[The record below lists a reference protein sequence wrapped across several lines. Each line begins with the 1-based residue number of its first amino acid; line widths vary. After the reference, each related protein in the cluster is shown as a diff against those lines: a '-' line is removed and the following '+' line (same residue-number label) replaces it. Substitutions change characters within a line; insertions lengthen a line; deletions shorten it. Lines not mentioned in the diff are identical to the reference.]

1 MSPCPEHGSRRRRPA
16 QYAPLGPEPRA
27 RRVRARARQEAD
39 WAEQVI
45 TGGTFLVAWSDGT
58 PVGTAQIL
66 WRGCKAAEVHERFPE
81 CPELNGLGVWPPH
94 RRSQGIGT
102 AIVRAAESR
111 VRRNGYQQIGLGVDD
126 QNHRAASLYLRLG
139 YQETG
144 CRYLDRYHYLD
155 DDGVRHE
162 VADPGRF
169 LIKQLTGQP
178 S

>member
-1 MSPCPEHGSRRRRPA
+1 MPSPGQTRRHATRFET
-16 QYAPLGPEPRA
+16 QQQGLS
-27 RRVRARARQEAD
+27 
-39 WAEQVI
+39 
-45 TGGTFLVAWSDGT
+45 TFLVAWSDGT

-81 CPELNGLGVWPPH
+81 CPELNGLGVWPPY

-111 VRRNGYQQIGLGVDD
+111 ARRDGYQQIGLGVDG

-162 VADPGRF
+162 VADPARF
-169 LIKQLTGQP
+169 LMKQLTGQ
-178 S
+178 SN